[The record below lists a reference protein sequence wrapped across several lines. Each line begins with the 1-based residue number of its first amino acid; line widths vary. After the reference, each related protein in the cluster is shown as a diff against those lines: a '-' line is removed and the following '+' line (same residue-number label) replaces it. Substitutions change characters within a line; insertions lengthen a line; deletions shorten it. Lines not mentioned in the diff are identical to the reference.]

1 MMDKDSLSMAR
12 SPVSVQ
18 DVYLP
23 EIQPLNLPDSWT
35 VVGKKGKPLKGKMYD
50 EPLTPKK
57 KKKKKHKSKA
67 EIPHVP
73 LADLEEQPCSSKC
86 HYMSERSNA
95 KHFKEVSRGRDAKHW
110 ARYREN
116 KQIQADA
123 LVMLHALLLADEDA
137 SALTDGDEKMQEQT
151 MTAAPEKERRK
162 SQKSSSQKQKVRRAN
177 RFAAAAARCYAFE
190 DNEYT
195 DVVINPSAK
204 QKKQALDADV
214 GDSKKRRSPSRKHA
228 SMAKEKSS
236 EKRKATDWTEVDA
249 SKAAKPQPKAS
260 SSKAASSK
268 ASKKC
273 IVM

>member
-1 MMDKDSLSMAR
+1 MTDKDSLNMAR

-23 EIQPLNLPDSWT
+23 EIQPLHLPDSWT

-50 EPLTPKK
+50 EPLSPKK
-57 KKKKKHKSKA
+57 KKKKKKHTSKA
-67 EIPHVP
+67 EMPHEP
-73 LADLEEQPCSSKC
+73 LADLEEEPCSSKC

-123 LVMLHALLLADEDA
+123 LVVLHALLLADEDA

-151 MTAAPEKERRK
+151 TTAAPEKERRK

-190 DNEYT
+190 DNEHT

-214 GDSKKRRSPSRKHA
+214 GDSKKRRSPS
-228 SMAKEKSS
+228 MAKEKSS
-236 EKRKATDWTEVDA
+236 DKRKATDWTEVDA

-268 ASKKC
+268 ASNKKC